1 MASKNLGTLTI
12 DLVAKTGGF
21 VQGMSKAERSS
32 DKWRKQ
38 VKKDA
43 EAVGVAI
50 GASVAAVGAAVA
62 AMTAQTLHAAKE
74 INQFAAVSNA
84 SALEFQRMA
93 AGADVAGISQ
103 EKLAD
108 QMKDFNEKVGEFLQT
123 GGGGMKD
130 FFDNIAPR
138 IGITQEAFKDLSGP
152 QGLQL
157 YYDSLEKAGLKQ
169 QEMSFYL
176 ESMASDTTALIPLLQ
191 DVGAGFDLMGDAA
204 ERAGAIM
211 GEQTLDAANQLN
223 ATLRVMEMQTT
234 GARNAFMTGLLP
246 ALADISDAMF
256 DQAGASAIAAEAGET
271 FGTVVKGLAS
281 VAFGA
286 YAAVNLLGKSLG
298 GMGAI
303 FAEAELN
310 AADAIAPATA
320 IIKIAKSA
328 LKDRRGVTAEVLAD
342 LDQTAQEYGRII
354 SGFWDESGSGPDSL
368 ISRIAELQSSADK
381 ARQSAAASV
390 ATSAAASSETT
401 KAAKSSAEAIAKQ
414 REEEKRLAE
423 EIKKKDAAL
432 LAYINL
438 VSELRTEEEKR
449 TDTLR
454 AQLAVLEAVGKES
467 DSQTK
472 SRAVAA
478 AFDSAPSFAG
488 VDATVG
494 GPTGEL
500 DKLDDAQDQLA
511 EWYDTQLEMLE
522 GFRSER
528 ADMVEDWDAQELAL
542 HQQHQDAL
550 AGIEKARH
558 MVQLAAGEE
567 FYGNLASVAKVYFG
581 ENSELYK
588 AAFAMEKG
596 YAVAKALMNAPKAY
610 SDAYTAMVG
619 IPYVGP
625 VVAVAAGVAAAGIQ
639 VAQAAAIG
647 NVQMKGMAHD
657 GMDSVP
663 ETGTWLLEKGERVTT
678 AETSAKL
685 DATLDRLDKG
695 SRGGVGVVVNIIGNK
710 DKAGQTEDR
719 EDDDGSKVINIF
731 VADVLGDGRSASA
744 IQQKWGLAAQG
755 V

>member
-1 MASKNLGTLTI
+1 MSRSLGTLTL
-12 DLVAKTGGF
+12 DLIAKTAGF
-21 VQGMSKAERSS
+21 VEGMSKAERSS

-62 AMTAQTLHAAKE
+62 AMTAQALNAAKE
-74 INQFAAVSNA
+74 INQFASLSNA

-157 YYDSLEKAGLKQ
+157 YYDSLETAGLSQK
-169 QEMSFYL
+169 EMSFYL

-191 DVGAGFDLMGDAA
+191 DGGAGFDLMGDAA

-246 ALADISDAMF
+246 ALADVSDAMF

-368 ISRIAELQSSADK
+368 ISKIAELQSSADK

-432 LAYINL
+432 LGSIAQEEVWYEKREAKERAYINL
-438 VSELRTEEEKR
+438 VSELRTEEEKL
-449 TDTLR
+449 TDQLR
-454 AQLAVLEAVGKES
+454 ARLAVLDAV
-467 DSQTK
+467 DTATSQDY
-472 SRAVAA
+472 SRAASGMTAEAPQYGGLAPEVGGAAGELNKIAEAETALNDWYATQLAMVEQFRTERADLNATWDAEELALKQEHEAQMAGLEQARHAASMAAAETAFGHITDATKTFAGEQSAIYKAMFIVQKAFAIAESIVAIQQGIAKAASLQWPMNLAAMASVAA
-478 AFDSAPSFAG
+478 ATASI
-488 VDATVG
+488 VG
-494 GPTGEL
+494 NIQ
-500 DKLDDAQDQLA
+500 A
-511 EWYDTQLEMLE
+511 
-522 GFRSER
+522 
-528 ADMVEDWDAQELAL
+528 V
-542 HQQHQDAL
+542 
-550 AGIEKARH
+550 
-558 MVQLAAGEE
+558 
-567 FYGNLASVAKVYFG
+567 SV
-581 ENSELYK
+581 S
-588 AAFAMEKG
+588 
-596 YAVAKALMNAPKAY
+596 
-610 SDAYTAMVG
+610 
-619 IPYVGP
+619 
-625 VVAVAAGVAAAGIQ
+625 
-639 VAQAAAIG
+639 
-647 NVQMKGMAHD
+647 GMAHD
-657 GMDSVP
+657 GIDAVP
-663 ETGTWLLEKGERVTT
+663 KTGTWLLEKGERVLT
-678 AETSAKL
+678 ANTSAKL
-685 DATLDRLDKG
+685 DKQLEQTKAQESSVRIINVMDPAVVGDYLDTPAGERMIMN
-695 SRGGVGVVVNIIGNK
+695 VVQRN
-710 DKAGQTEDR
+710 
-719 EDDDGSKVINIF
+719 
-731 VADVLGDGRSASA
+731 
-744 IQQKWGLAAQG
+744 QG